1 MGESLRD
8 CSGSLLLVVLAGCS
22 REAAAPPEP
31 PSPHAPIVQVGERCL
46 DCHEDHVRS
55 YRETGMAR
63 ALEPV
68 LPSEVAGLESVTDA
82 AGWSYRFD
90 PDPRGARLV
99 ETWGTG
105 APAIS
110 AELAFA
116 IGAGLMDR
124 SYAAAVGE
132 RLAFAP
138 LEVLGGAEGRHAA
151 LAPGHA
157 IHAGLRFSTPITEEC
172 LACHTDQLPERGYPL
187 DLRPDPATWSP
198 SGISCAACHP
208 GADQHVRWRQDDLS
222 GVRRDGRDPI
232 RTPSRAGQ
240 VESVSVCARCHL
252 QGDAS
257 FLLEPGARGVLAAGG
272 DLLAHRAVFVAA
284 KTTSEIRFVSQVERL
299 MMSRCYTESAE
310 NLREAM
316 TCVTCHD
323 PHRSSFDPA
332 ERAVVREACAQCH
345 GETRRPCARSPEQR
359 GDRGCVDCHMRQT
372 GVFDVAEV
380 RIHDHFIAKDPGP
393 PSPPTPLRVHE
404 SEDGQL
410 ALFAWPGR
418 EPPAYADDPGLEM
431 MAHLAVGRPDLA
443 QASVI
448 RPPGPASAR
457 LATYHHLR
465 GSLLERMGEAE
476 EARSAYERALVLDP
490 GAAETSVNLG
500 LLLGTLGKAREGIA
514 LLDTVIAAHPK
525 ASPALLNRAV
535 LRYQLGD
542 TAGCLA
548 DLEAAFRIAPDPAVA
563 NALAQS
569 YAQIGNA
576 EAATRWGRAAIALDP
591 SLEQARRSGR

>member
-1 MGESLRD
+1 M
-8 CSGSLLLVVLAGCS
+8 
-22 REAAAPPEP
+22 
-31 PSPHAPIVQVGERCL
+31 
-46 DCHEDHVRS
+46 
-55 YRETGMAR
+55 
-63 ALEPV
+63 
-68 LPSEVAGLESVTDA
+68 
-82 AGWSYRFD
+82 
-90 PDPRGARLV
+90 
-99 ETWGTG
+99 
-105 APAIS
+105 
-110 AELAFA
+110 
-116 IGAGLMDR
+116 
-124 SYAAAVGE
+124 
-132 RLAFAP
+132 
-138 LEVLGGAEGRHAA
+138 
-151 LAPGHA
+151 
-157 IHAGLRFSTPITEEC
+157 
-172 LACHTDQLPERGYPL
+172 
-187 DLRPDPATWSP
+187 
-198 SGISCAACHP
+198 
-208 GADQHVRWRQDDLS
+208 
-222 GVRRDGRDPI
+222 
-232 RTPSRAGQ
+232 
-240 VESVSVCARCHL
+240 
-252 QGDAS
+252 
-257 FLLEPGARGVLAAGG
+257 
-272 DLLAHRAVFVAA
+272 LAHRAVFVAA
-284 KTTSEIRFVSQVERL
+284 KPTSEIRFVSQVERL

-525 ASPALLNRAV
+525 ASPALRNRAV